1 MPELNVLNQKITYI
15 KIDDEDYISITDM
28 LKSKDGDFFV
38 SDWLRNRNTIEFLGI
53 WEEIHN
59 PNFNYGEFAIIK
71 SQAGLN
77 SYKIS
82 VKEWVEKTNAIGIMS
97 KAGRYGG
104 TYAHKDIAFEFG
116 MWISPKFK
124 LLLIKEF
131 ERLKAEE
138 QKQLGWNAK
147 RELSKINY
155 KIHTDAI
162 KQNLIP
168 TQLTKEQINY
178 IYAEEADVLNMALFG
193 MTAKQWR
200 NKNPNLDGNI
210 RDYSTINE
218 LICLA
223 NLENLNS
230 VFINDGLK
238 QSERLIRLNNIAIS
252 QMKILNDSDV
262 KYLKGDKMKKN
273 YLILHGSFGSN
284 EGNWFP
290 WLKEQLEK
298 NNKKVLIPQMPV
310 GVGNQNFE
318 NWSNVLNKL
327 DISENTVIIAHSIA
341 PIFVCKYLITNQIKV
356 KKLIFVCG
364 FNNYLGIDSD
374 FDAVNEPMFI
384 DNFDDVKKYCKDIVC
399 YYSDNDPYVK
409 YDVEKEFADK
419 LTDKQYVIKNGGHIN
434 AETGYTKFEEILNEV

>member
-59 PNFNYGEFAIIK
+59 PNFNYGKFAIIK

-82 VKEWVEKTNAIGIMS
+82 VKEWTEKTNAIGIIS

-138 QKQLGWNAK
+138 QKQIGWNAK

-155 KIHTDAI
+155 RIHTDAI
-162 KQNLIP
+162 KKNLVP
-168 TQLTKEQINY
+168 KELTKSQINFV
-178 IYAEEADVLNMALFG
+178 YAEEADVLNMALFG
-193 MTAKQWR
+193 MTAKEWR
-200 NKNPNLDGNI
+200 TKNPNLVENI
-210 RDYSTINE
+210 RDYATMNE
-218 LICLA
+218 LICLS

-230 VFINDGLK
+230 VFINEGLK
-238 QSERLIRLNNIAIS
+238 QSERLEKLNKIAIS
-252 QMKILNDSDV
+252 QMQILNDTDI
-262 KYLKGDKMKKN
+262 KYLN
-273 YLILHGSFGSN
+273 S
-284 EGNWFP
+284 
-290 WLKEQLEK
+290 
-298 NNKKVLIPQMPV
+298 
-310 GVGNQNFE
+310 
-318 NWSNVLNKL
+318 
-327 DISENTVIIAHSIA
+327 
-341 PIFVCKYLITNQIKV
+341 
-356 KKLIFVCG
+356 
-364 FNNYLGIDSD
+364 
-374 FDAVNEPMFI
+374 
-384 DNFDDVKKYCKDIVC
+384 
-399 YYSDNDPYVK
+399 
-409 YDVEKEFADK
+409 
-419 LTDKQYVIKNGGHIN
+419 
-434 AETGYTKFEEILNEV
+434 